1 VLENGVLMPATVVI
15 GVSANLSCAT
25 CTLHFA
31 ARTVGGGG
39 GGSSDIGG
47 GSSSSSSW
55 VISHGVN
62 HTKGEWGSHT
72 FPYRLPAQTGGTLEV
87 GLILMVQSQEEEEGE
102 EEGQLVTSMEAG
114 EEEGLLLGT
123 LAEFTLRRLGAA
135 RSG

>member
-1 VLENGVLMPATVVI
+1 MPATVVI
-15 GVSANLSCAT
+15 GVSANLSCAI

-39 GGSSDIGG
+39 GSSSDIGG
-47 GSSSSSSW
+47 GSSSSSW
-55 VISHGVN
+55 VNSHRVN

-72 FPYRLPAQTGGTLEV
+72 FPYRLPGQTGGTLEV
-87 GLILMVQSQEEEEGE
+87 GLILMNVQSQEEQEDEEEGE
-102 EEGQLVTSMEAG
+102 GEAGQLVTSMEAG
-114 EEEGLLLGT
+114 EEEGMLLGT